1 MKRYLRVNQ
10 VAEYMSV
17 SRVTIWRQVKSG
29 NFPKPIKSSM
39 GVTVWD
45 IRDIDKFMDSKRGVD
60 KTFVGSE
67 SE

>member
-1 MKRYLRVNQ
+1 MKRYLRVKQ

-39 GVTVWD
+39 NVTVWD
-45 IRDIDKFMDSKRGVD
+45 IRDIDKFMDSKRVIDWNAERDG
-60 KTFVGSE
+60 
-67 SE
+67 

>member
-17 SRVTIWRQVKSG
+17 SKATIWRQVKFG

-39 GVTVWD
+39 NITVWD
-45 IRDIDKFMDSKRGVD
+45 IRDIDKFMDSKRVIDWNAEG
-60 KTFVGSE
+60 GG
-67 SE
+67 

>member
-1 MKRYLRVNQ
+1 MKRYLRVKQ

-17 SRVTIWRQVKSG
+17 SRVTIWRLVKFG

-39 GVTVWD
+39 SVTVWD
-45 IRDIDKFMDSKRGVD
+45 IRDIDKFMDSKREVD
-60 KTFVGSE
+60 KPSVGSE